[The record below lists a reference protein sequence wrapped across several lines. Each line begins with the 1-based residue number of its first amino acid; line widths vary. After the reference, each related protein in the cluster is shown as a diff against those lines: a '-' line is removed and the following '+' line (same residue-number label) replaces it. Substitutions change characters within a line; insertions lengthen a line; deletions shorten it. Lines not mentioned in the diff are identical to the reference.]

1 VNNLHL
7 EKIRLF
13 NFRNFKELEADFS
26 KGLNIFFGDNAQ
38 GKTNLLE
45 AIYFLCN
52 LKPVRTNKE
61 QYLIFLEE
69 RKAYLK
75 GVFSTSS
82 GSIDREIWLN
92 SGEKKKVR
100 ECGVEKKR
108 FSELFWQI
116 HAVFFS
122 PDDLSLV
129 KGKPAER
136 RRFLDLL
143 ISRLRPKYGR
153 YLAEYNR
160 VLFQR
165 NILLKQLKHNRT
177 LISALEVW
185 DEQLSELGT
194 AILKTRMDF
203 LEKLY
208 PWVKKYYLYF
218 SRDERK
224 LELKYENTCFTEKI
238 LPDSFREAYAL
249 ALRKSLPHDLE
260 SGFTQVGPHRDDLQ
274 FLLGGRD
281 LRYFG
286 SQGEQRTLC
295 LSIKFAEMRMF
306 FEVTGIS
313 PILLLDDALSE
324 LDKNRRKWILEE
336 DKEWQVFVTTSDLS
350 AIPDDILKKAS
361 VFRIEAGTLGW
372 WS

>member
-1 VNNLHL
+1 MHL
-7 EKIRLF
+7 EKIRLV

-26 KGLNIFFGDNAQ
+26 KGLNVFFGDNAQ

-52 LKPVRTNKE
+52 LRPMRTSKE
-61 QYLIFLEE
+61 QHLIFFDET
-69 RKAYLK
+69 KAYLK

-82 GSIDREIWLN
+82 GPIDREIWLN
-92 SGEKKKVR
+92 TGEKKKVR

-136 RRFLDLL
+136 RRFLDLV
-143 ISRLRPKYGR
+143 ISRLKPQYGR

-160 VLFQR
+160 ALFQR
-165 NILLKQLKHNRT
+165 NILLKQLRHDRT
-177 LISALEVW
+177 LVSALEVW
-185 DEQLSELGT
+185 DEQLSELGA
-194 AILKTRMDF
+194 AILRARMAF

-218 SRDERK
+218 SRDERQ
-224 LELKYENTCFTEKI
+224 LEVKYENSSFSADV
-238 LPDSFREAYAL
+238 LPDSFREAFSL
-249 ALRKSLPHDLE
+249 ALRKSLPQDLK

-295 LSIKFAEMRMF
+295 LSIKFAERRMF

-324 LDKNRRKWILEE
+324 LDINRRKWILEE
-336 DKEWQVFVTTSDLS
+336 EEVWQVFVTTSDLS
-350 AIPDDILKKAS
+350 AIPEDVLKKAS
-361 VFRIEAGTLGW
+361 VFRIKAGVLGW